1 MATHPVDNILARH
14 PQVTGN
20 LITVLHEVQSHYNY
34 LPQDALYYLAQRTGI
49 PITRLYSIATFYHF
63 FSLKPKG
70 KQTIHVCT
78 GTACHVKGAA
88 RVMDELE
95 RRLGIKAGETTPDLQ
110 FTVNEVRCVGA
121 CSFAPV
127 VVAGGE
133 TFGEVNAQDHRDHQ
147 ALLGRRAAASRGPAH
162 GGG

>member
-63 FSLKPKG
+63 FSFVPKG
-70 KQTIHVCT
+70 KHRVTVCL
-78 GTACHVKGAA
+78 GTACYVKGASKI
-88 RVMDELE
+88 VEKLKSV
-95 RRLGIKAGETTPDLQ
+95 LGIDPGQTSPDGQ
-110 FTVNEVRCVGA
+110 FSVEAARCLGSCA
-121 CSFAPV
+121 LAPV
-127 VVAGGE
+127 MVVDEKVYGNVQPDNIPAILAEYGFDKTGK
-133 TFGEVNAQDHRDHQ
+133 Q
-147 ALLGRRAAASRGPAH
+147 A
-162 GGG
+162 